1 MALININQACA
12 AFGSN
17 IIFEKAN
24 LSVNSGD
31 RLGIIGANGA
41 GKTTLFRLIRGLLQP
56 DQGSVSVQK
65 GISVGCLEQHV
76 TLTGDNC
83 VLDEALSVYNY
94 IFDMEKELRALEE
107 AMGFSNDQSLLEQYA
122 ALTQKYEELDG
133 YSAKSRVLGALRGL
147 GLVDEFFNRKVSSLS
162 GGEQMRLALAMLLL
176 GRHDM
181 LLLDEPTNHLDLK
194 AVEWLTGFLSGY
206 KGTFMVISHDRYLLD
221 KICTGIAEIEN
232 GRLYFYN
239 GNYTQYRQKRDQA
252 KQINEKAYLQQQK
265 EITRQK
271 EIIAQYR
278 SFNREK
284 SIKAAESR
292 EKALQRME
300 LIDAPEQLQSM
311 RLRFNEGPRS
321 GNDVLFFKNISKS
334 YGEKR
339 ILNNLNG
346 EIKAGDRIALIGRN
360 GAGKTT
366 LLRLLNSLERPDA
379 GSIYW
384 GAGVKRGYYAQK
396 QESLSLKNTILDE
409 IWSASPD
416 MTQTE
421 ARSSAAA
428 MLFKGDEVFKQI
440 STLSGGERARVALI
454 KLALGEHN
462 VLLMDEPTNH
472 LDMDSREILE
482 EALNAYAGTIIMVS
496 HDRYLLNKLAKS
508 IWEISGSEL
517 KIYPGNYD
525 DYLKNVSAQ
534 SAPVPSPEISK
545 TAADKIKRR
554 EKAARERRKQEAA
567 ALRQA
572 ETDITSAEARKAELE
587 NMFAD
592 PNTYTRTDMAQLQK
606 EYSELNERLN
616 ELYALW
622 ESLSLKE

>member
-147 GLVDEFFNRKVSSLS
+147 GLGDEFFDRKISSLS

-440 STLSGGERARVALI
+440 SALSGGERARVALI

-592 PNTYTRTDMAQLQK
+592 PNTYTRADMPQLQK

>member
-94 IFDMEKELRALEE
+94 IFDIEKELRALEE